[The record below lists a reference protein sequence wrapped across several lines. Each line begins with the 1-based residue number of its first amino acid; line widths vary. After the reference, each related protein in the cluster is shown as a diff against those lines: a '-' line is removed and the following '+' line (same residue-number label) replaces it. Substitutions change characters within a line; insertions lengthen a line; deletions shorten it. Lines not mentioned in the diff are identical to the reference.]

1 MMRAVLAIAIAISS
15 LFLATGCI
23 TPIIDLGSL
32 GRVSPLT
39 EVTITGDADAKLAML
54 EVTGVISFVEEGW
67 SFTGQKP
74 SVIAR
79 LHEALELAAGDPKVK
94 GLILRVRSPGGGVA
108 ASETLHHLISDWKQ
122 HTGKPVVAFLQGIAA
137 SGGYYVAMAAD
148 TVVAHPS
155 SITGSIGVIMPGI
168 NLAGLMERFG
178 VADQTLISG
187 AFKDSG
193 STLRAMREDERLQLQ
208 SVIDDLYGRFVDVVD
223 AGRPGLDRT
232 SVERLSDGRIFSA
245 SQALE
250 EGLVDQIGHLDVAI
264 TRARDLA
271 GLSKF
276 KLVAYK
282 EAGRPANNIYSD
294 ISSRAPAP
302 VSRELNLISVGVSK
316 IPAGFYYLWPMALPR

>member
-1 MMRAVLAIAIAISS
+1 MRTILPIAISS
-15 LFLATGCI
+15 LFFATGCI
-23 TPIIDLGSL
+23 APIIDLGSL
-32 GRVSPLT
+32 GRISPLS
-39 EVTITGDADAKLAML
+39 EVTISGDADAKLAML
-54 EVTGVISFVEEGW
+54 EVTGVISFEESGW
-67 SFTGQKP
+67 SFSGHKP

-79 LHEALELAAGDPKVK
+79 LQEALELAADDPKVK

-122 HTGKPVVAFLQGIAA
+122 QTRKPVVAFLQGIAA

-155 SITGSIGVIMPGI
+155 SITGSIGVIMPGL
-168 NLAGLMERFG
+168 NVSGLMERFG
-178 VADQTLISG
+178 VSDQSLTSG

-193 STLRAMREDERLQLQ
+193 SALRLMREDERTQLQ

-245 SQALE
+245 DQALA
-250 EGLVDQIGHLDVAI
+250 EGLVDQIGHLDAAI
-264 TRARDLA
+264 NRARELA
-271 GLSKF
+271 GVSKVR
-276 KLVAYK
+276 LITYK
-282 EAGRPANNIYSD
+282 EAGRPVNNIYSD
-294 ISSRAPAP
+294 ISSRSPAP
-302 VSRELNLISVGVSK
+302 SDFNLLSLGIRK

>member
-1 MMRAVLAIAIAISS
+1 MMRAVLPIAISS
-15 LFLATGCI
+15 LFFATGCI

-32 GRVSPLT
+32 GRVSPLA

-67 SFTGQKP
+67 SFSGQKP

-137 SGGYYVAMAAD
+137 SGGYYVAMASD
-148 TVVAHPS
+148 RVVAHPS

-168 NLAGLMERFG
+168 NLSGLMERFG
-178 VADQTLISG
+178 VEDQTLISG
-187 AFKDSG
+187 DFKDAG
-193 STLRAMREDERLQLQ
+193 SIVRVMRDEERAQLQ

-223 AGRPGLDRT
+223 AGRPKLDR
-232 SVERLSDGRIFSA
+232 SAVEKLSDGRIFSA
-245 SQALE
+245 RQALDA
-250 EGLVDQIGHLDVAI
+250 GLVDEIGHLNAAI
-264 TRARDLA
+264 TRARELA

-276 KLVAYK
+276 RLVTYK

-294 ISSRAPAP
+294 VSSRAPAP
-302 VSRELNLISVGVSK
+302 SEFNLISIGVSK
-316 IPAGFYYLWPMALPR
+316 IPAGFYYLWPMALPH

>member
-1 MMRAVLAIAIAISS
+1 MRAVLPIAISS
-15 LFLATGCI
+15 LFFATGCF

-39 EVTITGDADAKLAML
+39 EVTITGNADAKLVML
-54 EVTGVISFVEEGW
+54 EVTGIISFEEEGW
-67 SFTGQKP
+67 SFSGQKP

-79 LHEALELAAGDPKVK
+79 LNEALELAAGDPKVK

-108 ASETLHHLISDWKQ
+108 ASETLHHLVSEWKQ

-137 SGGYYVAMAAD
+137 SGGYYVAMASD
-148 TVVAHPS
+148 SVVAHPS

-168 NLAGLMERFG
+168 NLAGLMEKFG
-178 VADQTLISG
+178 VSDQTLISG

-193 STLRAMREDERLQLQ
+193 STIRAMREDERVQLQ

-223 AGRPGLDRT
+223 EGRPGLDRT
-232 SVERLSDGRIFSA
+232 TVERLADGRIFSA
-245 SQALE
+245 NQALE
-250 EGLVDQIGHLDVAI
+250 LGLVDQIGHLDAAI

-271 GLSKF
+271 GLSSF
-276 KLVAYK
+276 KLVTYK
-282 EAGRPANNIYSD
+282 EAGQPANNIYSD

-302 VSRELNLISVGVSK
+302 SEINLISVGVSK
-316 IPAGFYYLWPMALPR
+316 IPAGFYYLWPMALPN